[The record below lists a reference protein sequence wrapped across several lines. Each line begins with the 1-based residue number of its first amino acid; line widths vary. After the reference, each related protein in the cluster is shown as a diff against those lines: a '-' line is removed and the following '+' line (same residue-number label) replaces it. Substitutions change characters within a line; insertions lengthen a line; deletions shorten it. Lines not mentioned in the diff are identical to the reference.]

1 MTEKLKKF
9 LERHDINYKQNKPI
23 NSENN
28 EINYEYTT
36 EENKNEFNQENNN
49 IEEENEITT
58 ENKINNDD
66 ISKNYE
72 ENENNNQT
80 NNEQISENED
90 ETNELEDEL
99 PLITLNF
106 ISVCQ
111 CCKNRFNNSK
121 HLPYLLKCGHFFC
134 LKCINQ
140 YFTDETGI
148 VCPSDGPMAKS
159 VKELK
164 LLKNL
169 IINPN
174 KLKKKEKLKKIKTN
188 YNYYENSDY
197 YNYMKS
203 NLENYNNE
211 NNTINKSNYCRIH
224 KTQKLTHIICDT
236 NEIICVHCAF
246 EMLKLNPSMQ
256 IKELKEKYNDL
267 SVFIDEIMNNSQKNI
282 DLIQNTIELIKKN
295 KENEQKK
302 IKLYYNNLIKYLE
315 NEKKEKL
322 QKIENISKD
331 NIHHLEQKL
340 LIFNEIIEQGEEFQN
355 NLEKEEGDI
364 NQNYSSVIK
373 NYNNILKLNQSNH
386 NDNANNKLKYIK
398 FVGKNEI
405 QIKDY
410 LNKIANINVIHRI
423 IKYNKSSKTKE
434 ENNIVKT
441 PLNNYST
448 NTNDKSSLKYHK
460 RIVKK
465 QFNKKNIS
473 SENFFDKRSENESS
487 EFFHL
492 NSSVKVKNSDFFN
505 KNNFNSNT
513 YEHKKR
519 NNYSKTFKIG
529 SKTPMLSQQPK
540 QKYTYI
546 KSKNNK
552 NRSLLENYFNLKKNN
567 TNDKFIENNN
577 IFNDGSESVQSQKNS
592 KSFNNLNILNNFY
605 NLDYSRR
612 SPNNKDIKD
621 KGYINIAQM
630 KLYKDSLNKLIPK
643 QLKQINFK

>member
-1 MTEKLKKF
+1 M
-9 LERHDINYKQNKPI
+9 
-23 NSENN
+23 
-28 EINYEYTT
+28 
-36 EENKNEFNQENNN
+36 
-49 IEEENEITT
+49 
-58 ENKINNDD
+58 
-66 ISKNYE
+66 
-72 ENENNNQT
+72 
-80 NNEQISENED
+80 
-90 ETNELEDEL
+90 
-99 PLITLNF
+99 
-106 ISVCQ
+106 
-111 CCKNRFNNSK
+111 
-121 HLPYLLKCGHFFC
+121 
-134 LKCINQ
+134 
-140 YFTDETGI
+140 
-148 VCPSDGPMAKS
+148 
-159 VKELK
+159 
-164 LLKNL
+164 
-169 IINPN
+169 
-174 KLKKKEKLKKIKTN
+174 
-188 YNYYENSDY
+188 
-197 YNYMKS
+197 
-203 NLENYNNE
+203 
-211 NNTINKSNYCRIH
+211 
-224 KTQKLTHIICDT
+224 
-236 NEIICVHCAF
+236 
-246 EMLKLNPSMQ
+246 
-256 IKELKEKYNDL
+256 
-267 SVFIDEIMNNSQKNI
+267 
-282 DLIQNTIELIKKN
+282 
-295 KENEQKK
+295 
-302 IKLYYNNLIKYLE
+302 
-315 NEKKEKL
+315 
-322 QKIENISKD
+322 
-331 NIHHLEQKL
+331 
-340 LIFNEIIEQGEEFQN
+340 
-355 NLEKEEGDI
+355 
-364 NQNYSSVIK
+364 
-373 NYNNILKLNQSNH
+373 
-386 NDNANNKLKYIK
+386 
-398 FVGKNEI
+398 GKNEI

-434 ENNIVKT
+434 ENNFVKT

-448 NTNDKSSLKYHK
+448 NKKDASSLKYHK